1 MAKIDDPDDLL
12 SYVYMT
18 YAPYVNKHYNGL
30 LKTGKLPPDATK
42 NPSEWHNIGQQALLR
57 AIHTYKPEFGD
68 FTKHAEQNIRYA
80 LIAHADKQYK
90 VPKSVRTAAKQYERQ
105 QKQEAPQVKSTKP
118 SQPALTAAPVA
129 AAPAVSATSASAAAP
144 AAVDKSMIPA
154 HLHDLYDKIYKKS

>member
-118 SQPALTAAPVA
+118 SQPALTAAPAA
-129 AAPAVSATSASAAAP
+129 AAPAVSATSAPAAAP